1 MSTEL
6 TNWLAH
12 FPFPPLISRGISV
25 ISHGGRLL
33 VCGNASAQQG
43 TRWRRVRSTSC
54 DGQTLTELQFSR
66 SVGGSRCLADD
77 SDSDDSDGDGID
89 CVYSVLFWG
98 CVRRFH
104 I

>member
-1 MSTEL
+1 M
-6 TNWLAH
+6 A
-12 FPFPPLISRGISV
+12 
-25 ISHGGRLL
+25 
-33 VCGNASAQQG
+33 
-43 TRWRRVRSTSC
+43 
-54 DGQTLTELQFSR
+54 DD
-66 SVGGSRCLADD
+66 DD